1 MVSFLYEEVGVLQWK
16 DDDEEARRGEGEEA
30 EGLGVGLK
38 DSGSRRYED
47 TATCQSYVMDVG

>member
-1 MVSFLYEEVGVLQWK
+1 MGVLQW
-16 DDDEEARRGEGEEA
+16 DDDDEARRGEGEEA

-47 TATCQSYVMDVG
+47 TATCQSPCDVG